1 MMITSKKSAQAV
13 KECAQGVRVATYSD
27 KSFCV
32 FGDTY
37 PLRKMLKAAK
47 LCYIHGLKCGPGWI
61 GSNKRKEAV
70 LQLLGVQLENLT
82 ESELFAIGERRAS
95 NRKPTNNYNSTRRV

>member
-1 MMITSKKSAQAV
+1 MMMTTTKSKSEQAV
-13 KECAQGVRVATYSD
+13 KAGAQGVRVATYTE

-37 PLRKMLKAAK
+37 PLRKQLKAAK
-47 LCYIHGLKCGPGWI
+47 LCYNPGLKCGPGWL

-70 LQLLGVQLENLT
+70 LQLLGLQLENLT
-82 ESELFAIGERRAS
+82 ETELIAIGEQRRAES
-95 NRKPTNNYNSTRRV
+95 EKQKAD

>member
-1 MMITSKKSAQAV
+1 MMITTKSKSEQAV
-13 KECAQGVRVATYSD
+13 NAGAQCVRVATYTD

-47 LCYIHGLKCGPGWI
+47 LCYNPGLKCGPGWL
-61 GSNKRKEAV
+61 GSNKRKDAV
-70 LQLLGVQLENLT
+70 LQLLGLQLENLT
-82 ESELFAIGERRAS
+82 EAELIAIGEQRRAES
-95 NRKPTNNYNSTRRV
+95 EQRKAN

>member
-1 MMITSKKSAQAV
+1 MMITTKSKSEQAV
-13 KECAQGVRVATYSD
+13 KAGAQGVRVATYSD

-37 PLRKMLKAAK
+37 PIRKMLKAAK
-47 LCYIHGLKCGPGWI
+47 LCYIPGLKCGPGWI

-70 LQLLGVQLENLT
+70 LKLLGVQLENLT
-82 ESELFAIGERRAS
+82 EAELIAIGEQRRAEIYKQKD
-95 NRKPTNNYNSTRRV
+95 N

>member
-1 MMITSKKSAQAV
+1 MMITSKKSEDSV
-13 KECAQGVRVATYSD
+13 NVRVATYSD

-47 LCYIHGLKCGPGWI
+47 LCYNPGLKCGHGWL
-61 GSNKRKEAV
+61 GSNKRKDAV
-70 LQLLGVQLENLT
+70 LQLLGLQLENLT
-82 ESELFAIGERRAS
+82 EAELIAIGEQRRAES
-95 NRKPTNNYNSTRRV
+95 EQRKAN

>member
-1 MMITSKKSAQAV
+1 MMITTSKSKSAQAV
-13 KECAQGVRVATYSD
+13 NAGAQGVRVATYTE

-47 LCYIHGLKCGPGWI
+47 LCYIPGLKCGPGWI

-70 LQLLGVQLENLT
+70 LRLLGLQIESLT
-82 ESELFAIGERRAS
+82 ETELIAIGEQRRAES
-95 NRKPTNNYNSTRRV
+95 EQRKAD

>member
-13 KECAQGVRVATYSD
+13 NAGAQGVRVATYTE

-37 PLRKMLKAAK
+37 PIRKTLKAAK
-47 LCYIHGLKCGPGWI
+47 LCYIPGLKCGPGWI

-70 LQLLGVQLENLT
+70 LQLLGVKLETLT
-82 ESELFAIGERRAS
+82 EAELVAIGEQRRAES
-95 NRKPTNNYNSTRRV
+95 EKRKADQ

>member
-1 MMITSKKSAQAV
+1 MMITTNKSKSAEAV
-13 KECAQGVRVATYSD
+13 KAGAQCVRVATYTE

-47 LCYIHGLKCGPGWI
+47 LCYIPGLKCGPGWI
-61 GSNKRKEAV
+61 GSNKRKDAV
-70 LQLLGVQLENLT
+70 LQLLGLQIESLT
-82 ESELFAIGERRAS
+82 EAELIAIGEQRRAES
-95 NRKPTNNYNSTRRV
+95 EKKKAD

>member
-1 MMITSKKSAQAV
+1 MMITTKSKSEQAV
-13 KECAQGVRVATYSD
+13 NAGTQCVRVATYSD

-47 LCYIHGLKCGPGWI
+47 LCYIPGLKCGPGWI

-82 ESELFAIGERRAS
+82 EAELIAIGEQRAS
-95 NRKPTNNYNSTRRV
+95 SGKTTNN

>member
-1 MMITSKKSAQAV
+1 MMMITSKKSEQAV
-13 KECAQGVRVATYSD
+13 KAGAQGVRVSNYSE

-47 LCYIHGLKCGPGWI
+47 LCYIPGLKCGPGWI

-82 ESELFAIGERRAS
+82 EAELIAIGEQRRAES
-95 NRKPTNNYNSTRRV
+95 EKQKADK

>member
-1 MMITSKKSAQAV
+1 MMMTTKSKSAQAV
-13 KECAQGVRVATYSD
+13 KAGVQGVRVATYTE

-47 LCYIHGLKCGPGWI
+47 LGYNPGLKCGPGWL

-70 LQLLGVQLENLT
+70 LQLLGIKLENLT
-82 ESELFAIGERRAS
+82 EAELFAIGERRRAES
-95 NRKPTNNYNSTRRV
+95 QRQKDDK

>member
-1 MMITSKKSAQAV
+1 MMITSKKSEQAV
-13 KECAQGVRVATYSD
+13 KAGAQGVRVSTYSE

-37 PLRKMLKAAK
+37 PLRKQLKAAK
-47 LCYIHGLKCGPGWI
+47 LCYIPGLKCGPGWI
-61 GSNKRKEAV
+61 GSNKRKDAV

-82 ESELFAIGERRAS
+82 EAELIAIGEQRRAES
-95 NRKPTNNYNSTRRV
+95 EKQKDN

>member
-1 MMITSKKSAQAV
+1 MMMTSKKSEQAV
-13 KECAQGVRVATYSD
+13 KAGAQCVRVATYTE

-47 LCYIHGLKCGPGWI
+47 LCYNPGLKCGPGWL

-70 LQLLGVQLENLT
+70 LGLLGVQFENLT
-82 ESELFAIGERRAS
+82 EAELIAIGEQRRAES
-95 NRKPTNNYNSTRRV
+95 EHQKAD

>member
-1 MMITSKKSAQAV
+1 MMITTKSKSEQAV
-13 KECAQGVRVATYSD
+13 NAGEQGVRVATYSD

-47 LCYIHGLKCGPGWI
+47 LCYNPGLKCGPGWL
-61 GSNKRKEAV
+61 GSNKRKDAV
-70 LQLLGVQLENLT
+70 LQLLGLQLENLT
-82 ESELFAIGERRAS
+82 DADLIAIGEQRRADS
-95 NRKPTNNYNSTRRV
+95 EQRKAD

>member
-1 MMITSKKSAQAV
+1 MMITTKSKSEQAV
-13 KECAQGVRVATYSD
+13 KAGEQGVRVATYSD

-47 LCYIHGLKCGPGWI
+47 LCYNPGLKCGPGWL
-61 GSNKRKEAV
+61 GSNKRKDAV
-70 LQLLGVQLENLT
+70 LQLLGVHLENMT
-82 ESELFAIGERRAS
+82 EAELIAIGEQRRAES
-95 NRKPTNNYNSTRRV
+95 EQRKAN

>member
-1 MMITSKKSAQAV
+1 MMITSKKSAEVAN
-13 KECAQGVRVATYSD
+13 VRVATYTE

-37 PLRKMLKAAK
+37 PLRKTLKAAK
-47 LCYIHGLKCGPGWI
+47 LCYIPGLKCGPGWI

-70 LQLLGVQLENLT
+70 LQLLGAKLENLT
-82 ESELFAIGERRAS
+82 EAELIAIGEQRRAEIQQ
-95 NRKPTNNYNSTRRV
+95 RKAD

>member
-1 MMITSKKSAQAV
+1 MMITTKSKSEQAV
-13 KECAQGVRVATYSD
+13 KAGEQGVRVATYSD

-47 LCYIHGLKCGPGWI
+47 LCYNPGLKCGPGWL
-61 GSNKRKEAV
+61 GSNKRKDAV

-82 ESELFAIGERRAS
+82 EADLISIGEQRRAES
-95 NRKPTNNYNSTRRV
+95 EQRKAD

>member
-13 KECAQGVRVATYSD
+13 NAGAQGVRVATYTE

-37 PLRKMLKAAK
+37 PLRKQLKAAK
-47 LCYIHGLKCGPGWI
+47 LCYNPKLKCGPGWL
-61 GSNKRKEAV
+61 GSNKRKDEV
-70 LQLLGVQLENLT
+70 LRLLGVQIETMT
-82 ESELFAIGERRAS
+82 EAELIAIGEQRRAES
-95 NRKPTNNYNSTRRV
+95 EKKKAD

>member
-1 MMITSKKSAQAV
+1 MMITSKKSADSV
-13 KECAQGVRVATYSD
+13 NVRVATYSD

-47 LCYIHGLKCGPGWI
+47 LCYNPGLKCGPGWL
-61 GSNKRKEAV
+61 GSNKRKDAV
-70 LQLLGVQLENLT
+70 LQLLGLQLENLT
-82 ESELFAIGERRAS
+82 EAELIAIGERRRAES
-95 NRKPTNNYNSTRRV
+95 EQRKAD

>member
-1 MMITSKKSAQAV
+1 MMITTKSKREQAV
-13 KECAQGVRVATYSD
+13 NAGAQCVRVATYTE

-47 LCYIHGLKCGPGWI
+47 LCYNPGLKCGPGWL
-61 GSNKRKEAV
+61 GSNKRKDAV
-70 LQLLGVQLENLT
+70 LQLLGLQLENLT
-82 ESELFAIGERRAS
+82 EAELIAIGEQRRAES
-95 NRKPTNNYNSTRRV
+95 EHQKAD

>member
-13 KECAQGVRVATYSD
+13 KAGAQGVRVATYSD

-37 PLRKMLKAAK
+37 PIRKMLKAAK
-47 LCYIHGLKCGPGWI
+47 LCYIPGLKCGPGWI
-61 GSNKRKEAV
+61 GSNKRKDAV
-70 LQLLGVQLENLT
+70 LLLLGVQIENLT
-82 ESELFAIGERRAS
+82 EAELIAIGEQRRAES
-95 NRKPTNNYNSTRRV
+95 DKQKAD

>member
-1 MMITSKKSAQAV
+1 MMITTKSKSEQAV
-13 KECAQGVRVATYSD
+13 KAGAQGVRVATYSD

-47 LCYIHGLKCGPGWI
+47 LCYIPGLKCGPGWI
-61 GSNKRKEAV
+61 GSNKRKDAV

-82 ESELFAIGERRAS
+82 EADLISIGEQRRAES
-95 NRKPTNNYNSTRRV
+95 EQLKAN

>member
-1 MMITSKKSAQAV
+1 MMITTKSKSEQAV
-13 KECAQGVRVATYSD
+13 KAGEQGVRVATYTE

-47 LCYIHGLKCGPGWI
+47 LCYIPGLKCGPGWI

-70 LQLLGVQLENLT
+70 LQLLGAKLESLT
-82 ESELFAIGERRAS
+82 EAELVAIGEQRRAES
-95 NRKPTNNYNSTRRV
+95 EKQKDN

>member
-1 MMITSKKSAQAV
+1 MMITSKKSAEAV
-13 KECAQGVRVATYSD
+13 KAGEQGVRVATYTE

-47 LCYIHGLKCGPGWI
+47 LGYNPKLKCGPGWL
-61 GSNKRKEAV
+61 GSNKRKDAV

-82 ESELFAIGERRAS
+82 EADLIAIGEQRRAES
-95 NRKPTNNYNSTRRV
+95 EKQKDN